1 MPLATA
7 LLTRMRVL
15 EFKTEA
21 ASGTPESLT
30 TAAGV
35 VNAFETKIEPTI
47 PATEREGQSNLSPL
61 EPVPGAYWGKATFK
75 SELVG
80 SGVAAT
86 DPYWATHL
94 LTCCGFPLTS
104 HTAKPLSG
112 TAATATIGGFLA
124 GRFLS
129 LFGAMGK
136 FNLNCETGKP
146 AMFDWEFDGV
156 WQPPTPV
163 ALPAPAY
170 PAVIPPRVA
179 GCTFTIGGTTY
190 AVPKVEISVDNT
202 LYMRENIVADGAG
215 NASGYAGCCITARKI
230 TVKVAP
236 EALPLATQDWYA
248 AHLASTGLALNLAIG
263 GATAGNSFTITAP
276 NLVLLNPPGYEDR
289 SGLLADSLE
298 FLACRSTSLGDDEL
312 QIAIG

>member
-1 MPLATA
+1 
-7 LLTRMRVL
+7 MRVL

-61 EPVPGAYWGKATFK
+61 APVPGTRQGKATFK

-80 SGVAAT
+80 SGLVAT
-86 DPYWATHL
+86 DPYWAIHL
-94 LTCCGFPLTS
+94 LTCCGFPITS
-104 HTAKPLSG
+104 HTANPLSG

-129 LFGAMGK
+129 LAGAMGK
-136 FNLNCETGKP
+136 FNLICETGKP

-156 WQPPTPV
+156 WQPPTSV

-170 PAVIPPRVA
+170 PPVIPPRVA
-179 GCTFTIGGTTY
+179 NCTFTLGSLIY

-202 LYMRENIVADGAG
+202 LYMREDITQV
-215 NASGYAGCCITARKI
+215 SGYAAACITARKI